1 MRREKRHERRMQRV
15 SGSDILRREKRE
27 RKTRERERETYV
39 ERERERG
46 RDAEEG
52 GNSDLCFLSQAM
64 T

>member
-39 ERERERG
+39 EREREGEMQR
-46 RDAEEG
+46 REAILIFV
-52 GNSDLCFLSQAM
+52 SFPRP
-64 T
+64 